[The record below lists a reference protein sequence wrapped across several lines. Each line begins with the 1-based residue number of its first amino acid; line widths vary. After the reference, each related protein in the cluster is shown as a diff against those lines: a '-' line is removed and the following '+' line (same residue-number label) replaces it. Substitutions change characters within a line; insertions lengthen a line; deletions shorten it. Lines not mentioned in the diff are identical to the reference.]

1 MSEQQITKESI
12 AYLKTVLLS
21 QLLLEANEEIVAT
34 NRYKQSLKKQKNRTN
49 SIVEPIVR
57 EEFDNV
63 YKTDPEMATN
73 ILNKVESI
81 IDKIASYQIEELVI
95 LESIVDKYEN
105 NKEWF
110 LKYAESDFL
119 RLVYDDTN
127 TLSITRSW
135 GSQEEMTLDNCRKM
149 LLRRSEKVR
158 VALVLILP
166 QWHARPPLSSVS
178 TTAKPV
184 EARPGST
191 PIALIRAII
200 NTDYQFHLGV

>member
-12 AYLKTVLLS
+12 SYLKTVLLS

-34 NRYKQSLKKQKNRTN
+34 NRYKQSLKQQINRTN
-49 SIVEPIVR
+49 SILEPIVR

-105 NKEWF
+105 NKESKTIKTYKGRFWAF
-110 LKYAESDFL
+110 WNS
-119 RLVYDDTN
+119 
-127 TLSITRSW
+127 
-135 GSQEEMTLDNCRKM
+135 
-149 LLRRSEKVR
+149 
-158 VALVLILP
+158 
-166 QWHARPPLSSVS
+166 
-178 TTAKPV
+178 
-184 EARPGST
+184 
-191 PIALIRAII
+191 
-200 NTDYQFHLGV
+200 